1 MQEIGGRLM
10 GQNWLLLHYKIP
22 NKPTSSRVF
31 VWRKLKRLGAILIH
45 DAVWC
50 LPSTPWTLEQFQWL
64 SVEIKEFGGDAMVWE
79 SKILIPGQ
87 DGTLIEQFTEQVDTA
102 YTEILNESQ
111 QDGADLMALSKRYQ
125 QVKLKD
131 YFQSELGN
139 QVRDALI
146 SEQGGMKS

>member
-1 MQEIGGRLM
+1 M

-45 DAVWC
+45 DTVWC

-79 SKILIPGQ
+79 SKVLITGQ

-102 YTEILNESQ
+102 YTEILNELQ